1 MAEPTSTTLAGYA
14 AAASGV
20 TLALLGVDYHS
31 LLYGFVGA
39 LLAISNSE
47 RMTRARAVVYAVL
60 STLTGAVIGNAAVAF
75 FETTNRS
82 MLIFGCLIGGAGAQG
97 FVYRFIK
104 RANTLID
111 TYGNKT
117 KGKDK

>member
-1 MAEPTSTTLAGYA
+1 MAEPTSTTAAGYA
-14 AAASGV
+14 AVASGV

-31 LLYGFVGA
+31 MLYGFVGA

-47 RMTRARAVVYAVL
+47 RMPKARAVVYAIL

-75 FETTNRS
+75 FDTTNRS
-82 MLIFGCLIGGAGAQG
+82 MLIFCCLIGGAGAQG

-104 RANTLID
+104 RANTFID
-111 TYGNKT
+111 SYGSKT
-117 KGKDK
+117 KSRGK